1 MDLGNTGSCLSKEAI
16 VRRLSMFAVNC
27 ILAGSALCSDVL
39 AIEPTPPKPKE
50 MEFTSLRGVQYSE
63 IWFIVGTTHTGRVA
77 YYFSTAGLNNRDDK
91 KITCPPAIWDKLDP
105 NVLKTEGDNH
115 LDMVYMNG
123 PRGYTVDSIKI
134 LTHDAATVHGLQ
146 ARLWG
151 KVVLP
156 RGVDFTAAG
165 PQAYQPLQSYRKST
179 LTFEKGHPVFIL
191 DDPKG
196 TPWVMQGYSQKID
209 PKLTY
214 DSLKTLGDK
223 LKPPKDWKYRIVL
236 LEKDLALITPE
247 DYGWIVQDELQNTY
261 VACKNGTSN
270 YKP

>member
-1 MDLGNTGSCLSKEAI
+1 MNLGNTDLCRSKEAI
-16 VRRLSMFAVNC
+16 VRRLILFTAIC

-39 AIEPTPPKPKE
+39 AIEPAAPKPKE

-63 IWFIVGTTHTGRVA
+63 IWFIAGTIHTGRIA

-91 KITCPPAIWDKLDP
+91 RITCPPAIWDKLDP
-105 NVLKTEGDNH
+105 NVLKTEGDNR

-134 LTHDAATVHGLQ
+134 LTYDAATVHGLQ

-165 PQAYQPLQSYRKST
+165 PQAYQRLQSYRNSIC
-179 LTFEKGHPVFIL
+179 TFEKGHPVFIL
-191 DDPKG
+191 DDPNG

-209 PKLTY
+209 PKLTD
-214 DSLKTLGDK
+214 DSLKTLGNR

-236 LEKDLALITPE
+236 LKKDLTLTTRE
-247 DYGWIVQDELQNTY
+247 DYAWIVQDELQNTY
-261 VACKNGTSN
+261 EACKSGTSN